1 MQNLPYLVMQDIIQY
16 GAQYL
21 MHVHYFLKG
30 DYHEASSSA
39 AGTPGGTVF
48 FIKVQN

>member
-1 MQNLPYLVMQDIIQY
+1 MGSTVPNACALFSERGMP
-16 GAQYL
+16 
-21 MHVHYFLKG
+21 H
-30 DYHEASSSA
+30 HEVSSSA